1 MGDMKVKMRIS
12 ERQGNKLL
20 ISLKEII
27 KPSELN
33 YILKNLWKFRWHYI
47 MILPGIV
54 LLFLFAY
61 MPIMGVQIAF
71 KEYDLTAGIWKS
83 PWVGL
88 KNFYFL
94 QDPYFWH
101 TVKNTLAITI
111 YRLMFGFP
119 IPIIFALLLNEVR
132 NEKFKKV
139 IQTVSYLPH
148 FVSWIV
154 VAYILTSMLALDTGV
169 VNFILEKLGFS
180 QIFFLGEPKYFRAI
194 VVISAIW
201 KEMGWSSIIY
211 LAALANINPELYEAA
226 LIDGA
231 GRFARIRYITIPGI
245 MPTVGIILIL
255 SMPGLLSAGYE
266 QIYPLVNPANMS
278 VSEVLDVY
286 IIRLGLVS
294 AQYSISAAIG
304 LILGI
309 VQMLLVLTV
318 NFLIKKSG
326 GVGLW

>member
-1 MGDMKVKMRIS
+1 MKII
-12 ERQGNKLL
+12 ERQSNKIL
-20 ISLKEII
+20 INLKEIL
-27 KPSELN
+27 KLSGFS
-33 YILKNLWKFRWHYI
+33 YILRIIWKFRWHYI

-61 MPIMGVQIAF
+61 MPMLGVQIAF
-71 KEYDLTAGIWKS
+71 KEYDLVAGIWRS
-83 PWVGL
+83 PWIGMR
-88 KNFYFL
+88 NFYFL
-94 QDPYFWH
+94 RDPYFWH

-111 YRLMFGFP
+111 YRLIFGFP
-119 IPIIFALLLNEVR
+119 IPILFALLLNEVR
-132 NEKFKKV
+132 NEKFKRA

-169 VNFILEKLGFS
+169 VNFILQKVGFP
-180 QIFFLGEPKYFRAI
+180 QIFFLGEPKYFRAM

-211 LAALANINPELYEAA
+211 LAALAGINPELYEAA
-226 LIDGA
+226 IIDGA
-231 GRFARIRYITIPGI
+231 GRFARMRYITIPGI

-266 QIYPLVNPANMS
+266 QIYPLINPANMS
-278 VSEVLDVY
+278 VSEVLDIY

-294 AQYSISAAIG
+294 AQYSVSAAIG
-304 LILGI
+304 FILGI
-309 VQMLLVLTV
+309 VQMLLVLSV
-318 NFLIKKSG
+318 NFLIKRLG